1 MPMGVPM
8 ELEDEETWLCG
19 RIIRLRMALR
29 LTSDPRTDATADDE
43 ERPENLQRSEYWKRP
58 RRSALLEQGV

>member
-1 MPMGVPM
+1 MGVPM

-43 ERPENLQRSEYWKRP
+43 ERQRTFKEANIGRDQDEVLCWSK
-58 RRSALLEQGV
+58 A